1 MSTAI
6 TTLDSA
12 ILHDLDT
19 AIQREWLVTNG
30 TGGYASGT
38 VTGINTRRYHG
49 LLVAALD
56 PPLGRSV
63 MLAKVDEVVSL
74 AGQTYELGANEF
86 HPNVIH
92 PQGFATLESV
102 RLEGQVPTFCYRVG
116 NAILEKRIW
125 MAHGRN
131 TTYVRYTHVAG
142 DNALALRVRL
152 FTAQRDFHSLMRGSD
167 EARPEVTVHDASYAT
182 VTSHQIEP
190 PLSLL
195 CSEGAAFELQEKSG
209 IGITFIV
216 ANASVPWISWRTST
230 IRSTAPQNLHPAQA
244 CVSLQASSPC
254 RTLIVTH
261 LRPLAGSRNAPTLC
275 CKGPR

>member
-74 AGQTYELGANEF
+74 AGRTYELGANEF

-102 RLEGQVPTFCYRVG
+102 RLEGQVPTFRYRVG

-142 DNALALRVRL
+142 DDPLALRVRL

-195 CSEGAAFELQEKSG
+195 CSEGAAFEPIEEWYWNYLYRGERERSLD
-209 IGITFIV
+209 FIEDLYHPLDC
-216 ANASVPWISWRTST
+216 AAELAPGASMCLIASVE
-230 IRSTAPQNLHPAQA
+230 
-244 CVSLQASSPC
+244 SLPNIERDSS
-254 RTLIVTH
+254 R
-261 LRPLAGSRNAPTLC
+261 AFSR
-275 CKGPR
+275 